1 MLPCRAD
8 YIFIVY
14 TMLNFSSHLALLLTD
29 SRYTFPL
36 HSGLGSV
43 LPYMQSLLGVPPN
56 LNSFKTTHV
65 YRLVLVN
72 LLVYRE
78 GYW

>member
-1 MLPCRAD
+1 
-8 YIFIVY
+8 
-14 TMLNFSSHLALLLTD
+14 MLNFSSHLALLLAD
-29 SRYTFPL
+29 SRYTFSL
-36 HSGLGSV
+36 CSELGSV

>member
-1 MLPCRAD
+1 
-8 YIFIVY
+8 
-14 TMLNFSSHLALLLTD
+14 MLNFSNHLALLLTD

-78 GYW
+78 GY